1 MSKDKPLTVEIVDG
15 VLNISIGIDT
25 LCFALSENDF
35 HTQFKVTSIKGFA
48 KDVLNEL
55 LSEEEDGTTL
65 VHRMFDEAADNA
77 IENGSEY
84 IEEIREDE

>member
-15 VLNISIGIDT
+15 VLNISLGIDI
-25 LCFALSENDF
+25 LCLATQSEIYDFKIVDNNGFSND
-35 HTQFKVTSIKGFA
+35 II
-48 KDVLNEL
+48 NEL

-65 VHRMFDEAADNA
+65 VHRMLDEAANNA

-84 IEEIREDE
+84 IEEIGEDG

>member
-15 VLNISIGIDT
+15 VLNISLGIDI
-25 LCFALSENDF
+25 LCLATQSEIYDFKIVDNNGFSND
-35 HTQFKVTSIKGFA
+35 II
-48 KDVLNEL
+48 NEL

-65 VHRMFDEAADNA
+65 VHRMLDEAANNA

-84 IEEIREDE
+84 IEEIGEGE

>member
-15 VLNISIGIDT
+15 VLNISLGIDI
-25 LCFALSENDF
+25 LCLATKSEIYDFKIVDNNGFSND
-35 HTQFKVTSIKGFA
+35 II
-48 KDVLNEL
+48 NEL

-65 VHRMFDEAADNA
+65 VHRMLDEAANNA

-84 IEEIREDE
+84 IEEIGEDE

>member
-15 VLNISIGIDT
+15 VLNISLGIDI
-25 LCFALSENDF
+25 LCFATQSEIYDFKIVDNNGFSND
-35 HTQFKVTSIKGFA
+35 II
-48 KDVLNEL
+48 NEL

-65 VHRMFDEAADNA
+65 VHRMLDEAANNA

-84 IEEIREDE
+84 IEEIGEDE

>member
-15 VLNISIGIDT
+15 VLNISLGIDI
-25 LCFALSENDF
+25 LCLATQSEIYDF
-35 HTQFKVTSIKGFA
+35 KIVDNNGFSNNII
-48 KDVLNEL
+48 NEL

-65 VHRMFDEAADNA
+65 VHRMLDEAVNNA

-84 IEEIREDE
+84 IEEIGEDE

>member
-1 MSKDKPLTVEIVDG
+1 MSKDKPLTVEIVNG

-25 LCFALSENDF
+25 LYFALSENDF

-65 VHRMFDEAADNA
+65 VHRMLDEAANNA

-84 IEEIREDE
+84 IEEIGEDE

>member
-15 VLNISIGIDT
+15 VLNISLGIDI
-25 LCFALSENDF
+25 LCLATQSEIYDFKIVDNNGFSND
-35 HTQFKVTSIKGFA
+35 II
-48 KDVLNEL
+48 NEL

-65 VHRMFDEAADNA
+65 VHRMLDEAANNA

-84 IEEIREDE
+84 IEEIGEDE